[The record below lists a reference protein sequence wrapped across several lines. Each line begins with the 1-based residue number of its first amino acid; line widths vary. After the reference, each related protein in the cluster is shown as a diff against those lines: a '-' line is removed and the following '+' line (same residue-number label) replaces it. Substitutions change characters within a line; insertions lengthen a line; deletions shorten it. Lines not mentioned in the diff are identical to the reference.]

1 MRAAAIATALAFCTT
16 PLPQP
21 SASRPALLRI
31 RGSVPQLLSAP
42 TGGNQQQQQQPT
54 KRSAAA
60 VVAKP
65 PEAAVTPPEADWGGL
80 PAAISASNA
89 AALNSKLVKSED
101 AETILSLVSKNAKQ
115 LNPVNAATALHR
127 IASHLKKARAT
138 RDRVL
143 RDARFLA
150 LLDAA
155 ADRAASCNPR
165 SVSDML
171 WAFATLQHWPPS
183 MLKPLLTRVA
193 FHLEANAFEAQHLAL
208 IVWAFAVLELKP
220 TVLLARIEEVQR
232 APAPLTGGCGGGA
245 FTFSERTCPDAHR
258 PPPSPLPSPLRVR
271 EQCAIS
277 QLKSFNGQ
285 NCANLLWGFAKLNY
299 KPEKLLPQITAKM
312 AESRFLERM
321 KPVEIADASFALAV
335 LGSKEHQ
342 GDLMAQFARRAT
354 PDDLLGSFSSRQLVT
369 LTWAYAR
376 MALKP
381 APLEMWVERIREQH
395 ERQPLLAQDQRN
407 MKAALARLEIDT
419 EWLQPPVDSEWVRPP
434 SKPEEEEAAADA

>member
-1 MRAAAIATALAFCTT
+1 M
-16 PLPQP
+16 
-21 SASRPALLRI
+21 
-31 RGSVPQLLSAP
+31 
-42 TGGNQQQQQQPT
+42 
-54 KRSAAA
+54 
-60 VVAKP
+60 AKP

-143 RDARFLA
+143 RDSRFLA

-171 WAFATLQHWPPS
+171 WAFATLQHWPPA

-220 TVLLARIEEVQR
+220 TVLLARIEE
-232 APAPLTGGCGGGA
+232 
-245 FTFSERTCPDAHR
+245 
-258 PPPSPLPSPLRVR
+258 
-271 EQCAIS
+271 CAIS
-277 QLKSFNGQ
+277 QLKAFNGQ

-299 KPEKLLPQITAKM
+299 KPEALLPQITAKM
-312 AESRFLERM
+312 ADARFLERM
-321 KPVEIADASFALAV
+321 KPVEVADASFAIAIV
-335 LGSKEHQ
+335 GSKEAQ
-342 GDLMAQFARRAT
+342 GALMSAFAARAT
-354 PDDLLGSFSSRQLVT
+354 PEDLLGAFSSRQLVT

-376 MALKP
+376 MALRP
-381 APLEMWVERIREQH
+381 AALELWVERIREQH

-407 MKAALARLEIDT
+407 VKAALSRFEIDT
-419 EWLQPPVDSEWVRPP
+419 EWLTPPVDSEWARKP
-434 SKPEEEEAAADA
+434 SKPDEEPAEEAADEAAEKPEA